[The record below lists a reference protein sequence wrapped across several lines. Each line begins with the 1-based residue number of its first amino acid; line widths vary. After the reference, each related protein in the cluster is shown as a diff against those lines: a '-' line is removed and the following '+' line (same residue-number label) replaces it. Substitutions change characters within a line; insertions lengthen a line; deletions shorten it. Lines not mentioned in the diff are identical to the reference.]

1 LSHPSIRSFIHRI
14 LPSIDQYKR
23 KISAAGYESKV
34 PEAVRITNAEKLAS
48 LEAELEAT
56 IAAISAFELMR

>member
-1 LSHPSIRSFIHRI
+1 LLIVPHSFFRI

-23 KISAAGYESKV
+23 KIIAPGYESKV
-34 PEAVRITNAEKLAS
+34 PEAVRLTNAEKLTS

-56 IAAISAFELMR
+56 IAAIAAFELMR